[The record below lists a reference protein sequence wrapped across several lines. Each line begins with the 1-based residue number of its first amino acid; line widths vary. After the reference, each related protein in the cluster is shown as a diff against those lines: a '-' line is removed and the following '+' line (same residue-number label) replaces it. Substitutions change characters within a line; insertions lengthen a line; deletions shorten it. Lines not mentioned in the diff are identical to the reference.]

1 MGLETTL
8 TISFSYFSDELH
20 KEAFLLS
27 KAILIWLV
35 SVTALEHFSSK
46 LSRFF
51 FSMSSKAKQQTN
63 LICTL
68 AFVHKYS
75 WVEFPGLAVIKELI
89 VCIDGVAL
97 FCSFT
102 VRIL

>member
-46 LSRFF
+46 LSRFVLARV
-51 FSMSSKAKQQTN
+51 AKQSSRQTLSVLLHLCIN
-63 LICTL
+63 TVGSSFL
-68 AFVHKYS
+68 A
-75 WVEFPGLAVIKELI
+75 
-89 VCIDGVAL
+89 
-97 FCSFT
+97 
-102 VRIL
+102 

>member
-35 SVTALEHFSSK
+35 SVIALEHFSSK

-51 FSMSSKAKQQTN
+51 
-63 LICTL
+63 
-68 AFVHKYS
+68 
-75 WVEFPGLAVIKELI
+75 
-89 VCIDGVAL
+89 
-97 FCSFT
+97 
-102 VRIL
+102 

>member
-51 FSMSSKAKQQTN
+51 LARVAKQSSRQT
-63 LICTL
+63 LS

>member
-27 KAILIWLV
+27 KAILICLV

-51 FSMSSKAKQQTN
+51 LARVAKQSSRQTLSVLLHLCIN
-63 LICTL
+63 TVGSSFL
-68 AFVHKYS
+68 A
-75 WVEFPGLAVIKELI
+75 
-89 VCIDGVAL
+89 
-97 FCSFT
+97 
-102 VRIL
+102 

>member
-20 KEAFLLS
+20 KEVFLLS

-46 LSRFF
+46 LNKFF
-51 FSMSSKAKQQTN
+51 
-63 LICTL
+63 
-68 AFVHKYS
+68 
-75 WVEFPGLAVIKELI
+75 
-89 VCIDGVAL
+89 
-97 FCSFT
+97 
-102 VRIL
+102 

>member
-35 SVTALEHFSSK
+35 SVVQNFLD
-46 LSRFF
+46 F
-51 FSMSSKAKQQTN
+51 FSTSSKAKQQTN

-75 WVEFPGLAVIKELI
+75 WVEFPGLAVIKKLI
-89 VCIDGVAL
+89 VCIDGVSL

>member
-46 LSRFF
+46 L
-51 FSMSSKAKQQTN
+51 N
-63 LICTL
+63 
-68 AFVHKYS
+68 
-75 WVEFPGLAVIKELI
+75 
-89 VCIDGVAL
+89 
-97 FCSFT
+97 
-102 VRIL
+102 